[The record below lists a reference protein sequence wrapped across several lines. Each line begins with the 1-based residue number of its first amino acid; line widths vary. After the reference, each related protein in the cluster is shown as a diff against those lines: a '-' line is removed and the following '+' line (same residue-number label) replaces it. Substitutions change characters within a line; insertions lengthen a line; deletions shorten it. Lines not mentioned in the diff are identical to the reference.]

1 MNILIAEDNPI
12 NQELLGAMLESEGH
26 HVFPANDGMEAMDIL
41 QQEEIEAVISDILMP
56 RMDGYRLCKN
66 LRQDDRLGHIPFIF
80 YTSTYTSSNDEKLAL
95 KMGADSY
102 LKKPAS
108 YEEIVEAIQH
118 APSHRPSAKAGP
130 ARALKPGPVM
140 KEYNEALVRKLDH
153 KVAELAESKERL
165 TAANQDLE
173 RGKAELAALNQELE
187 RRVQDRTAM
196 LEAANHELET
206 FSYSVS
212 HDLRAP
218 LRGIE
223 GLTLAVL
230 EDFPHLETPAKD
242 LLQRICASTR
252 HMNELINGLLELSR
266 MAQVEL
272 RRENIDLTS
281 LARQVMADLQR
292 RDPARSV
299 EIVIAE
305 NLRARGDPVLLRAVL
320 ENLLSNAWKFSAK
333 KPLARI
339 EFATI
344 QPASSL
350 NGPPQTPITMRERS
364 TIFCINDN
372 GAGFD
377 MAFADKLFG
386 PFQRLHSKEEFSGH
400 GIGLATVRRI
410 IHRHGGRIWAESKP
424 DEGATFFF
432 SLDS

>member
-1 MNILIAEDNPI
+1 
-12 NQELLGAMLESEGH
+12 
-26 HVFPANDGMEAMDIL
+26 
-41 QQEEIEAVISDILMP
+41 
-56 RMDGYRLCKN
+56 
-66 LRQDDRLGHIPFIF
+66 
-80 YTSTYTSSNDEKLAL
+80 
-95 KMGADSY
+95 
-102 LKKPAS
+102 
-108 YEEIVEAIQH
+108 
-118 APSHRPSAKAGP
+118 
-130 ARALKPGPVM
+130 
-140 KEYNEALVRKLDH
+140 
-153 KVAELAESKERL
+153 
-165 TAANQDLE
+165 
-173 RGKAELAALNQELE
+173 
-187 RRVQDRTAM
+187 
-196 LEAANHELET
+196 
-206 FSYSVS
+206 
-212 HDLRAP
+212 
-218 LRGIE
+218 
-223 GLTLAVL
+223 
-230 EDFPHLETPAKD
+230 
-242 LLQRICASTR
+242 
-252 HMNELINGLLELSR
+252 